1 MKPRIRPGGIST
13 HGKLASYDHK
23 SKLNLPVKIT
33 GWLTDS
39 EEPGMRL
46 PRRRCSF
53 DSFENFPDFNNNR
66 ESSPSNA
73 DSSIRPLMKDRIQKA
88 NPQTARNFSYYDEFT
103 VRLDLFQTD
112 NAVGPKSNG
121 LPKKAK
127 ITNKSHQ
134 NFGQIKIGSMAEGPS
149 DGSPGLNSNG
159 QRQPPS
165 KFLYNFLK
173 IRAQK

>member
-1 MKPRIRPGGIST
+1 MKPRIGGGGIST
-13 HGKLASYDHK
+13 HRKLASCDPK

-53 DSFENFPDFNNNR
+53 DTFENFPDFNNNT
-66 ESSPSNA
+66 ESSPLNA
-73 DSSIRPLMKDRIQKA
+73 DPLIRPLMKDRIQTA

-103 VRLDLFQTD
+103 MRSDLFQTD
-112 NAVGPKSNG
+112 NAVGPKSMG
-121 LPKKAK
+121 LPNKAK
-127 ITNKSHQ
+127 ITNKSHK